1 MSEKAD
7 KQITSAGHTPDQ
19 EKSLLFLRQLLEE
32 KTSLSPKQQAL
43 LLKIIAED
51 ASLLKHL
58 GR

>member
-1 MSEKAD
+1 MREKAG
-7 KQITSAGHTPDQ
+7 KESTSAGHTPSQ

-51 ASLLKHL
+51 ASLLKRL